1 MSTED
6 LRNEITAK
14 NDDEASRKANAKE
27 LDIRIKRESKQLAL
41 AKAKVKAGGAN
52 AKRQTTLDKAT
63 DTLETMRDKRNDML
77 NIQDYRDSEQL
88 LLEVKVSKYEDKLI
102 ALLAKIDA
110 AGDRKLKLTR
120 ELNTKMLEFT
130 EKFEGVGD
138 VDTAQFH
145 LDDLLRLK
153 SDLSAKVK

>member
-1 MSTED
+1 MSTEN

-14 NDDEASRKANAKE
+14 NNDEALRKANAKE
-27 LDIRIKRESKQLAL
+27 VDIRIKRQAKQLAL
-41 AKAKVKAGGAN
+41 SKAKVKADGAN
-52 AKRQTTLDKAT
+52 TKRQATLDKAT
-63 DTLETMRDKRNDML
+63 RTLVDLRLKRNDMM

-102 ALLAKIDA
+102 KLLAKIDA
-110 AGDRKLKLTR
+110 AQDRERNLTH
-120 ELNTKMLEFT
+120 ELNAKFSEFD

-138 VDTAQFH
+138 VELAQFH

-153 SDLSAKVK
+153 SDLSAKVI

>member
-102 ALLAKIDA
+102 KSLAKIDA

-153 SDLSAKVK
+153 SDLSAKVI